1 MCIIVKQTDDD
12 VDQMKYKVRE
22 SDFALQLVL
31 ILDLFRGVKE
41 VMEKVQGVQNNV
53 WNTIELVEA
62 LLQDLDEKRLALM
75 DVGTVQDLSLLD
87 ASHFPLTVK
96 HASDLADNKFKG
108 MDLLEGWLVVP
119 TSKTKVEW
127 VLKDFA
133 ENVRDIVD
141 LCSDV
146 GYIKQ

>member
-1 MCIIVKQTDDD
+1 
-12 VDQMKYKVRE
+12 MKYKVRG

-119 TSKTKVEW
+119 TS
-127 VLKDFA
+127 
-133 ENVRDIVD
+133 
-141 LCSDV
+141 
-146 GYIKQ
+146 